1 MSYEKYTWETGEVI
15 TAVKLNN
22 MEDGID
28 DKLIVTMLNNNTGEL
43 DASYA
48 DLLSAWNAKKQV
60 LLFRQTTTP
69 TGEVLHESLVLCN
82 LYIQDSTYK
91 AVFGSVNFMN
101 GSFIGV
107 SFIASTESEHM
118 LYEPN

>member
-1 MSYEKYTWETGEVI
+1 
-15 TAVKLNN
+15 

-28 DKLIVTMLNNNTGEL
+28 DKLIVTMLDNSTGEL

-69 TGEVLHESLVLCN
+69 TGAVLHESLVLCN
-82 LYIQDSTYK
+82 LYIQNSTYN

-107 SFIASTESEHM
+107 FFIASTESEHM
-118 LYEPN
+118 LYEPEYTL